1 MIFVV
6 TAYYKYRQF
15 LWLFIVLLFGA
26 FGILGFSP
34 YNFWP
39 ASIISLT
46 VLLKIVL
53 DSTWKQGIWY
63 AFFWGIGFFGSGL
76 QWIYISID
84 QFGNMC
90 SCVNIALIVCF
101 VLYLTLFPILF
112 SVLLTAIRLN
122 TTIWHAVGVAPVLWL
137 SIEYIRGHVFTG
149 FPWLQF
155 GYSQIDGPF
164 KGIAPIFG
172 VEGITFI
179 LVLISVLIAV
189 SIKRAQLSLTVISL
203 GILLFI
209 WPLAWIQWYHI
220 QPQRAVNVSLVQG
233 NIDQHVKWDANY
245 LEKIMQI
252 YLNHTLPLLGK
263 TKIII
268 WPESAIPGNEID
280 HDQVLT
286 LLDHQLRQDQTNL
299 ITGIIGIRYDK
310 NNYNYYNSIIV
321 IGNSKP
327 YKYPSHNRY
336 DKHHLVLCSERVPF
350 QRFFSSLLRLFNIPV
365 PFMQKGYYFQPQ
377 LTVSFIKMT
386 AVICYEIILSKQ
398 IRDNFKPDTDF
409 LLTVANNA
417 WFGNS
422 IGPWQH
428 FQMARMRALELG
440 RPLLCSTN
448 NGVTAIVNADG
459 SIQAKLPQFTSTV
472 LSDTVVPTTGLTPY
486 ARFGTS
492 WFFLGI
498 ITIYIILIFK
508 CRNYIIDLIKN
519 FY

>member
-1 MIFVV
+1 MMFVV
-6 TAYYKYRQF
+6 TAYYKYKQF
-15 LWLFIVLLFGA
+15 FLFFIVLLFGA
-26 FGILGFSP
+26 FGVLGFSP

-46 VLLKIVL
+46 VLLKKVL
-53 DSTWKQGIWY
+53 DSTWKQVIWY

-84 QFGNMC
+84 QFSNMC
-90 SCVNIALIVCF
+90 SYINTALIVCL

-112 SVLLTAIRLN
+112 SALLTVIRLN
-122 TTIWHAVGVAPVLWL
+122 TTIWRAVGTAPALWL
-137 SIEYIRGHVFTG
+137 IIEYIRGHIFTG

-179 LVLISVLIAV
+179 LVLISGLVAI
-189 SIKRAQLSLTVISL
+189 SIKRAQLSSTVVSL
-203 GILLFI
+203 GILLFL
-209 WPLAWIQWYHI
+209 WPLEWIQWYHI

-233 NIDQHVKWDANY
+233 NIDQHIKWNANY
-245 LEKIMQI
+245 LDKIMQI
-252 YLNHTLPLLGK
+252 YLDHTLPLLGK

-286 LLDHQLRQDQTNL
+286 VLDHQLRQDQTNL
-299 ITGIIGIRYDK
+299 ITGIIGMRYVK
-310 NNYNYYNSIIV
+310 NDYYYYNSIIV
-321 IGNSKP
+321 IGDSKP
-327 YKYPSHNRY
+327 YKYPSCNRY
-336 DKHHLVLCSERVPF
+336 DKHHLVLCSESFPL
-350 QRFFSSLLRLFNIPV
+350 QRFSPLLHLFNIPV
-365 PFMQKGYYFQPQ
+365 PSMQKGYYFQPQ
-377 LTVSFIKMT
+377 LTVSFIKIT
-386 AVICYEIILSKQ
+386 AVICYEIILGKQ

-422 IGPWQH
+422 IGPWQY

-459 SIQAKLPQFTSTV
+459 SIQAQLPQFSSTV
-472 LSDTVVPTTGLTPY
+472 LSDTVIPTTGLTPY
-486 ARFGTS
+486 ARFGS
-492 WFFLGI
+492 WFFLSI
-498 ITIYIILIFK
+498 ITVYVILIFK
-508 CRNYIIDLIKN
+508 CKKLYIFSIKN